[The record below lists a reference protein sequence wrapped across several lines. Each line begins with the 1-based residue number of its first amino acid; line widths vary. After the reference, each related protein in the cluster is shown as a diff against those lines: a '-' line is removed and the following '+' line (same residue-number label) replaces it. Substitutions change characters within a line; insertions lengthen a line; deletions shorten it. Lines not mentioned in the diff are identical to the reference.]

1 MDSVYVGRQPIF
13 NRKGDLF
20 AYELLFRGGDHE
32 QAAILNGDHATSQ
45 VIVNSFLELGLK
57 TVLEDKPAFINLTR
71 GFLLGELPMPLSPKE
86 VVIEVLEDIAPDPE
100 VIAALKSYR
109 EKGYLIALDDFE
121 FREELKPMLELAHV
135 VKLDLRAHDPDA
147 LRKQVEILRPYKKK
161 LLAEKV
167 EEHAEFELCKE
178 LGFDLFQGYFFCK
191 PQVIQ
196 GKTNSNNRLVMLNL
210 LAKLQSPDTQMDELE
225 VLISQDGPLV
235 HRLLRY
241 INSAGSGVRQ
251 EVESIRRALVL
262 LGLQKI
268 KNWVCLI
275 MMSRAEGKSPE
286 LMRTSLIRA
295 RMSEQLASAAGIQ
308 DRDQAFTVGLL
319 SALDAVLDQPMEEL
333 LEQLPLSAEVKAA
346 LLEGSGPQ
354 GNLLRRVMEFEQGEW
369 GTLDADEGASPSGDD
384 IAQAY
389 LDAVDW
395 ARQSMS
401 SLND

>member
-1 MDSVYVGRQPIF
+1 MDTVYVGRQPIF

-57 TVLEDKPAFINLTR
+57 TVLENKPAFVNLTR
-71 GFLLGELPMPLSPKE
+71 GFLVGELPMPLSPKE

-100 VIAALKSYR
+100 VLAALKRYR
-109 EKGYLIALDDFE
+109 EQGYLIALDDFE
-121 FREELKPMLELAHV
+121 YRDELKPMLELAHL
-135 VKLDLRAHDPDA
+135 VKVDLRAHDRDG
-147 LRKQVEILRPYKKK
+147 LRRQVEILRPYKKK

-167 EEHAEFELCKE
+167 EDHKEFALCKE

-191 PQVIQ
+191 PQVMQ
-196 GKTNSNNRLVMLNL
+196 GKSAGNNRLVMLNL
-210 LAKLQSPDTQMDELE
+210 LAKLQNPDTQMDELE
-225 VLISQDGPLV
+225 ELVSQDGPLV

-295 RMSEQLASAAGIQ
+295 RMCEQLAAAAGIQ

-319 SALDAVLDQPMEEL
+319 SALDAVLDQPMDEL
-333 LEQLPLSAEVKAA
+333 LEQLPLSGDLSAA
-346 LLEGSGPQ
+346 LLERSGPQ
-354 GNLLRRVMEFEQGEW
+354 GELLSRVMDFEQGEW
-369 GTLDADEGASPSGDD
+369 SNLETGGLNGED
-384 IAQAY
+384 IALAY
-389 LDAVDW
+389 LKAVEW
-395 ARQSMS
+395 THQTMGSLS
-401 SLND
+401 SE